1 MSEKEDLARADE
13 LFEKSYPGKPSRHFV
28 SYGRLEI
35 LGNHTDHQHGHC
47 IVAGCS
53 LGIKAAVAP
62 AKDGFVSIVSE
73 GYGRF
78 VFPSSDLSMKE
89 REKGTPISLSRG
101 VLAGLAKKGY
111 KVGGFRAALNSDILA
126 GAGVSSSAAYE
137 LAIAEIENVL
147 YNGGKIARIELAKA
161 GQYAEN
167 EYFGKASGLLDQTGA
182 SFGGVAFLDFTD
194 MDHVKVDPL
203 PFPKWPL
210 HIMLVNPGASHA
222 GLSDLYS
229 QMPSDMKYIAKTYF
243 GKNVLSEVTPQAFYA
258 KVYSV
263 KMSPERARLRALHF
277 FEEDA
282 RTIRAKRAFETGN
295 MEMFLEMERATQ
307 LSQTFLLQNVMVPG
321 RYAGSPLEAVNRAN
335 EVLHIGSARVMGGGL
350 VGSILCFVP
359 DSEFAAFKTHMA
371 GFYGEGKIVEVA
383 IPPLGAHEVK

>member
-1 MSEKEDLARADE
+1 MSEKEDLVRADG
-13 LFEKSYPGKPSRHFV
+13 LFAKTYRGKSLRHFV

-47 IVAGCS
+47 IVAACS

-62 AKDGFVSIVSE
+62 AKDGFVSIASE

-78 VFPSSDLSMKE
+78 VFPSSDLAVKVS
-89 REKGTPISLSRG
+89 EKGTSIALTRG
-101 VLAGLAKKGY
+101 VLAALAQKGY
-111 KVGGFRAALNSDILA
+111 KVGGFKAALNSDIFA

-137 LAIAEIENVL
+137 LFVAEVENVL
-147 YNGGKIARIELAKA
+147 YNGGKIGRIELAKA

-167 EYFGKASGLLDQTGA
+167 AYFGKASGLLDQTGA

-194 MDHVKVDPL
+194 MDHVVVDPL

-210 HIMLVNPGASHA
+210 QIILVNPGASHA

-229 QMPSDMKYIAKTYF
+229 QMPKDMRFIAKTYF
-243 GKNVLSEVTPQAFYA
+243 GKSVLSEVKPEAFYA
-258 KVYSV
+258 KVFSV

-282 RTIRAKRAFETGN
+282 RTIRAKRAFTTGN
-295 MEMFLEMERATQ
+295 MDMFLEMERATQ
-307 LSQTFLLQNVMVPG
+307 LSQTYLLQNVMMPG
-321 RYAGSPLEAVNRAN
+321 QYGGSPLEAVNRAN
-335 EVLHIGSARVMGGGL
+335 EILKIGSARVMGGGL
-350 VGSILCFVP
+350 VGSILCFVHE
-359 DSEFAAFKTHMA
+359 DEAAFFKKRMI
-371 GFYGEGKIVEVA
+371 GYYGKDKVVEVS
-383 IPPLGAHEVK
+383 IPPQGAHEVQ